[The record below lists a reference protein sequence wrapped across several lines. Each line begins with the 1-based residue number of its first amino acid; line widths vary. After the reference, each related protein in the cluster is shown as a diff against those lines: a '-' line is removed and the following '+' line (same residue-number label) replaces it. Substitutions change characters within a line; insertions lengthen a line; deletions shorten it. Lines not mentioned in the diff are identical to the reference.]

1 MARIQILGDSARQY
15 VREALEE
22 ALANLPDVFHFVEDA
37 ERTVTGQVIKRIQ
50 VQYTLK
56 EKDIEAQDHNHDGR
70 R

>member
-56 EKDIEAQDHNHDGR
+56 EKDSEAQDHHHDGR